1 MATLRENETL
11 ISQTEPNSEG
21 IYTRVIAR
29 NLPDGKK
36 ERVTQHIQQ
45 FRMYRSKHA
54 GWLDNELIPVPGS
67 NAIAYRKVAMKKF
80 GRGLEENTGVTVL
93 DTKTYTFTLGEKED
107 IPTKPTILTGIKCR
121 NCGGTDH
128 LTFACKAARKDEP
141 AKSIEKTEEKPTK
154 YIPPAARKGFVE
166 ENRCLRI
173 SNLSYDCNEDELRMV
188 LSEYGRIERLR
199 MGYDPVENVCKG
211 WAFVTYTMGK
221 SATIALTTL
230 NKARYGHTVLD
241 VSWADNESKK

>member
-11 ISQTEPNSEG
+11 ISQTKPDSEG
-21 IYTRVIAR
+21 IYNRIIAR
-29 NLPDGKK
+29 DLPSGET
-36 ERVTQHIQQ
+36 ERVNQQIQQ
-45 FRMYRSKHA
+45 FRMCRSKHA
-54 GWLDNELIPVPGS
+54 GWLDNELVPIPDS
-67 NAIAYRKVAMKKF
+67 RAILYRNTMKKF

-93 DTKTYTFTLGEKED
+93 DTKTYTFTVGEQKEL
-107 IPTKPTILTGIKCR
+107 PTKPIVLTGIKCR

-128 LTFACKAARKDEP
+128 LTFACKQARKDEP
-141 AKSIEKTEEKPTK
+141 EKPAEKTEEKSTK
-154 YIPPAARKGFVE
+154 YVPPAGRKGFVE

-173 SNLSYDCNEDELRMV
+173 SNLSYDCTEDALRML

-199 MGYDPVENVCKG
+199 MGYDPVEDVCKG
-211 WAFVTYTMGK
+211 WAFVTYTTGK
-221 SATIALTTL
+221 YATVALTTL